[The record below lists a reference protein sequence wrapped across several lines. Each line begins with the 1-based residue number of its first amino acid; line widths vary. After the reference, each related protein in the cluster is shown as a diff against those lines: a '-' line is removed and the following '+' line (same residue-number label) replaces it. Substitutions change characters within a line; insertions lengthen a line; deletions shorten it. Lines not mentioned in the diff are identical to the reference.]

1 MKLLIVEVNKA
12 FRDFLRLW
20 FAEQASGYIPDVWE
34 AATLLD
40 ALRILGKEPI
50 DAVLCGGKFPLG
62 WGDGMGDP
70 LDWKKSPVT
79 LRRECATREV
89 PFVLLCGNPFRKLLM
104 ARSAIEKV
112 LSLTAAHCRSS
123 AS

>member
-40 ALRILGKEPI
+40 ALRILGKESI
-50 DAVLCGGKFPLG
+50 DAVLCGGKFPLAWVMEWAIPWTG
-62 WGDGMGDP
+62 
-70 LDWKKSPVT
+70 K
-79 LRRECATREV
+79 RV
-89 PFVLLCGNPFRKLLM
+89 P
-104 ARSAIEKV
+104 
-112 LSLTAAHCRSS
+112 
-123 AS
+123 